1 MNLKNPEY
9 KVSHGLVKSYHS
21 ALEKYR
27 SYIVTEINLDFGINI
42 LLQKSL
48 QQSLQRK
55 VRKNEQIFRHY
66 LM

>member
-27 SYIVTEINLDFGINI
+27 SYIVTEMNLDFGINI

-48 QQSLQRK
+48 KRK
-55 VRKNEQIFRHY
+55 VRKNEQIFRHD

>member
-27 SYIVTEINLDFGINI
+27 SYIVTEMNLDFGINI

-48 QQSLQRK
+48 ERK
-55 VRKNEQIFRHY
+55 VRKNVQIFRHY

>member
-27 SYIVTEINLDFGINI
+27 SYIVTEMNLDFGINI

-48 QQSLQRK
+48 KRK